1 MMRGFQYGLY
11 ALVFCSALWVT
22 GARHEARQL
31 FVELQALEQ
40 ERDQLNEQWV
50 RLELERSTWAM
61 EDRIEAMARNELNM
75 KAPGP
80 DSLTLLAQ

>member
-1 MMRGFQYGLY
+1 MMRGLQYGLY

-40 ERDQLNEQWV
+40 ERDLLNEQWV

-80 DSLTLLAQ
+80 DALTRLAQ